1 MIHINL
7 LPTKAAQKKET
18 VIFQLGI
25 GAAIVVV
32 ALLYAFMV
40 NRSVQKKIDNEQQT
54 INELNAQIKQLDT
67 VIKQVE
73 NFKTK
78 KRDLNRKIDTIK
90 KLNDQR
96 SGPVKLL
103 EDFTYVVPRRAW
115 VTTFRENGKQLT
127 LEGTALDGPTVADFV
142 DNLRSSKFFHSV
154 QLIQVTQKSGGAQKL
169 FQFSINLRV
178 NYTPAGNES

>member
-18 VIFQLGI
+18 VIHQLVI
-25 GAAIVVV
+25 GAVIVIV
-32 ALLYAFMV
+32 AVLYAYTV

-54 INELNAQIKQLDT
+54 INELNAQIKQLNT
-67 VIKQVE
+67 IIKQVE
-73 NFKTK
+73 NFKNK

-90 KLNDQR
+90 KLNAQR

-115 VTTFRENGKQLT
+115 VTVFRENGKQLT
-127 LEGTALDGPTVADFV
+127 LEGMAMDGPTVADFV

-154 QLIQVTQKSGGAQKL
+154 QLIQVTQTGQGPQKNYK
-169 FQFSINLRV
+169 FNINLRV
-178 NYTPAGNES
+178 NYTPAGEA

>member
-18 VIFQLGI
+18 VIHQLVG
-25 GAAIVVV
+25 GALVILFV
-32 ALLYAFMV
+32 LGLSYAA
-40 NRSVQKKIDNEQQT
+40 NRKVQTKIDNEQQL

-73 NFKTK
+73 NFKNK

-96 SGPVKLL
+96 SGPVKML

-115 VTTFRENGKQLT
+115 ITTFRESGKQLT
-127 LEGTALDGPTVADFV
+127 LEGVALDGPTVSDFV
-142 DNLRSSKFFHSV
+142 DNLRASKFFHSV
-154 QLIQVTQKSGGAQKL
+154 QLIQVTQREAGAQKE
-169 FQFSINLRV
+169 FRFNINVRV
-178 NYTPAGNES
+178 EYTPAGNA